1 MNAPVTGSPV
11 MDELRRQAKEHCLDR
26 RTLLG
31 YSSYDSDDDSDRSV
45 QRKDARVD
53 RADRKVRGRTW
64 LIDSVFNIRLSS
76 LVQAELYHSPSSRES
91 PEKIYASPSEGE
103 WYSESPPRKSLS
115 PATVKKINEEIEA
128 VSSPEYDH
136 WDPTGKTPDE
146 IAAWC
151 ADYER
156 DQIGEMAK
164 RWRRGIDSTL
174 FLFARTVQ

>member
-1 MNAPVTGSPV
+1 M
-11 MDELRRQAKEHCLDR
+11 
-26 RTLLG
+26 
-31 YSSYDSDDDSDRSV
+31 
-45 QRKDARVD
+45 
-53 RADRKVRGRTW
+53 
-64 LIDSVFNIRLSS
+64 FNIRLSS
-76 LVQAELYHSPSSRES
+76 LVQAEQYHSPSSRES

-136 WDPTGKTPDE
+136 SGWDPTGKTPDENHE

-156 DQIGEMAK
+156 DQKGEMAK
-164 RWRRGIDSTL
+164 RRRRGIDGTL
-174 FLFARTVQ
+174 FLFSRTVQ